1 MTREHLEAEVLI
13 CMENAAS
20 IGKSGQP
27 YLDYCKRLTAGIMKT
42 IDKYKETETGIE
54 TVEEK

>member
-1 MTREHLEAEVLI
+1 MTEQQVELEVLTWL
-13 CMENAAS
+13 ENAAS

-27 YLDYCKRLTAGIMKT
+27 YLDYCKRITKSLMVT
-42 IDKYKETETGIE
+42 INKYKETEKESE